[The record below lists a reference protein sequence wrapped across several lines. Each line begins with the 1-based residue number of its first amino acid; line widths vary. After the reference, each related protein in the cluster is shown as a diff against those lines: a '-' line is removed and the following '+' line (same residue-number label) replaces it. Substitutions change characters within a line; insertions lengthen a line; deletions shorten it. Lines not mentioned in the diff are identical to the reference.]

1 MTEDRSGRRRDSAR
15 SRERLLQAGT
25 ELFAEHGFERTTTRD
40 IGERAGVDPT
50 LIARYFGSKT
60 QLYLATLSIDSDDAL
75 ADDLLNPE
83 RLLEMFE
90 RCDRRGLGPHSR
102 IVAQPLTDPQAQE
115 AARAALHER
124 LVEPLFQRFT
134 TEGLSQPRL
143 RAEVVVAAIIGV
155 VLGRRSGALD
165 ELGHAEPGDVA
176 SLLRDALSHQ
186 DPDPQE

>member
-1 MTEDRSGRRRDSAR
+1 MTADSAGRRRDAAR
-15 SRERLLQAGT
+15 SRERLLRAAT
-25 ELFAEHGFERTTTRD
+25 DLFAEHGFERTTTRD
-40 IGERAGVDPT
+40 IGERAGVDAA

-60 QLYLATLSIDSDDAL
+60 QLYLTILRIESDDAVP
-75 ADDLLNPE
+75 DDLLTPE
-83 RLLEMFE
+83 RLLEMLE
-90 RCDRRGLGPHSR
+90 RSDRRGLGPHSR

-124 LVEPLFQRFT
+124 FVGPLYERFAQH
-134 TEGLSQPRL
+134 GLSQPRL
-143 RAEVVVAAIIGV
+143 RAELMVAAVVGV
-155 VLGRRSGALD
+155 MLARHSGALD